1 MRVKLLHTSLVIL
14 VSVFLLRDTAIAQ
27 PAPAGEDAIERL
39 GKLAEMDLRDRKLN
53 LAEVEYRKIIALA
66 PENTSAHSNLGLTY
80 YLEGKFDPAAEQ
92 FNIALHAK
100 PDLWN
105 IAALCGLSE
114 VQIHQTTNA
123 EMHLEQAFEHVA
135 DSSLRLTVGKE
146 LLGLL
151 SESGDLNRASDIVDK
166 LLKLY
171 PNNTDLLYAAHRVYL
186 LLANRAFLNLAYVAP
201 DSARMYQ
208 VWGDRMKLMGDTRGA
223 AVAYRKAIERDPK
236 LSGAHLA
243 LGDVLSVSRSA
254 TDRAAAEIEYQRA
267 LQVDPSDARAESKL
281 GDLALQRSD
290 LRGAEEHY
298 RRALQFQPDDP
309 DANEGL
315 GDVLMES
322 QSYNEARHYLNRAI
336 QLDPTN
342 GVAHYHLSQ
351 TSKKLGDNDAAKRE
365 MAEFLK
371 LKAEDER
378 MRSSFSSMSLGS
390 AGKLPLTGDAIP
402 KLASDPGEDTSLS
415 RPRQ

>member
-371 LKAEDER
+371 LKAEDEK